1 MLELLNPNSAIFW
14 FAVGTALAIVEV
26 LLPSFLALGFGIGGW
41 LVAIAIWVAPSNFFQ
56 LPVLLLIWAI
66 FSAGSWI
73 VLRSIFKNKHSGS
86 DGKDGDINEY

>member
-14 FAVGTALAIVEV
+14 FAVGTALVIVEV

-66 FSAGSWI
+66 FSAGIWI
-73 VLRSIFKNKHSGS
+73 LLRYIFKNKHSGS